1 RRQVLVQIA
10 EMVLAE
16 LPGGVAER
24 FERRGKG
31 ARFIRNT
38 DIGAG
43 LADGGQAGAE
53 RDFSGDEI
61 GAAGSAA
68 CFRVVVGK
76 PHAISGEL
84 VEVWRLAGHDALMID
99 ADIKPTYVVAH
110 DDEDIGLASRRGL
123 LRLRNGLLNAGT
135 KR

>member
-1 RRQVLVQIA
+1 
-10 EMVLAE
+10 MVLAE

-24 FERRGKG
+24 FECRGKG

-76 PHAISGEL
+76 PHAIRGEL
-84 VEVWRLAGHDALMID
+84 VGVWRIAGHDVLMIGD
-99 ADIKPTYVVAH
+99 VINPAYVVIH
-110 DDEDIGLASRRGL
+110 DDRGIML
-123 LRLRNGLLNAGT
+123 VSLTRLT
-135 KR
+135 